1 MAPRISRYMTTPVLA
16 VRPTD
21 SLAYA
26 RNLMLKKGIS
36 RLIVVEDDMKLA
48 GIITASDIAE
58 ALVFRYPKRTVD
70 SIRVEEAMTKDVVS
84 IEATRSVKTAA
95 QLMLR
100 NRIGGLPVLETGSLA
115 GIITRTDIVR
125 AYADK
130 SREKHRVE
138 DVMRKATVANR
149 GHSVFY
155 IARLLYSDPSGKVI
169 VVDSEGRPIG
179 VIAKRDLLFTTI
191 TPEMAVAGGKDRH
204 YKVKRRAVYSDK
216 IVADRMYLV
225 PLAENIMTPDPI
237 VARPSDDLAHV
248 ASIMVSEGIGVLP
261 VVDNDG
267 SLLGVVT
274 KQEILRVVAME

>member
-1 MAPRISRYMTTPVLA
+1 MAPRVSKYMTTPVMA

-21 SLAYA
+21 TLAYA

-36 RLIVVEDDMKLA
+36 RLVVVEDDMKLA
-48 GIITASDIAE
+48 GVVTASDIAE
-58 ALVFRYPKRTVD
+58 ALVFRYPKRTID
-70 SIRVEEAMTKDVVS
+70 SIRVEEAMTRDVIS

-100 NRIGGLPVLETGSLA
+100 NRIGGLPVLDAGGLA

-125 AYADK
+125 SYADRYR
-130 SREKHRVE
+130 SKHRVG
-138 DVMRKATVANR
+138 DVMREATVANR

-169 VVDSEGRPIG
+169 IVDSDNRPIG
-179 VIAKRDLLFTTI
+179 VVAKRDLLFTTI

-237 VARPSDDLAHV
+237 VVRPGDDLAHA

-261 VVDNDG
+261 VVDDDG